1 MEQSRRTFLKHG
13 SLYAPAAAAAGA
25 LITIPKPARS
35 AKGRPGLYSST
46 DFWGNLEN
54 VMQWGWASWG
64 SPCDCLANNCPP
76 AVNLDRS
83 GANGQPYWANIIS
96 MNALNESMAGWA
108 NLSSVLNDGVTLPSF
123 LNDPIQIYPQNVPG
137 VDGAIDSAAS
147 QYGVQINPAYGS
159 AWGMCISAI
168 NWCQQSAQPYPTFG
182 SSYNTMN
189 WFAGQRAQGGQPDAI
204 KNPYLVV
211 GGLAIV
217 LSGVACWFIPGAGWA
232 MGAGMIGIGLAF
244 IKLGTD

>member
-1 MEQSRRTFLKHG
+1 MEQSRRNFLKQG
-13 SLYAPAAAAAGA
+13 SLYIPAAAAAGA
-25 LITIPKPARS
+25 ALLTMPKPAKS
-35 AKGRPGLYSST
+35 AKGLGLYNST
-46 DFWGNLEN
+46 NFWGNLEG
-54 VMQWGWASWG
+54 VQWGSLVWG
-64 SPCDCLANNCPP
+64 SPCNCLTNNCPA

-83 GANGQPYWANIIS
+83 GGNGQPYWANVVS
-96 MNALNESMAGWA
+96 MNAFYEASAGWA
-108 NLSSVLNDGVTLPSF
+108 NLPSVLNDGVTLSSF

-137 VDGAIDSAAS
+137 VDSAIDSAAS

-182 SSYNTMN
+182 DSYGTMN
-189 WFAGQRAQGGQPDAI
+189 WFSGQRAQGLYPEAI
-204 KNPYLVV
+204 KNPHLVV